1 MNGTISTEMLVAI
14 ISGIVIPIAGG
25 FIGMFLK
32 MNAIAG
38 NVDNLKNTMDLRF
51 EAVGKQVGNVQEL
64 MLQRVQQ
71 NEKDVE
77 DLRRDKHDDRT
88 AMLQFETAIRD
99 RMQGMEDKIFSH
111 IGKENDK
118 LWEAFKDYKEWSQK
132 NFTNVSV
139 CQAVHP
145 QIPRS

>member
-1 MNGTISTEMLVAI
+1 MIDTGTLVAI

-32 MNAIAG
+32 MNGIAST
-38 NVDNLKNTMDLRF
+38 VQNLQSTMDLKF

-71 NEKDVE
+71 NEKDIE
-77 DLRRDKHDDRT
+77 DLRKDKHDDHEAQR
-88 AMLQFETAIRD
+88 AFVEASRLQKEASD
-99 RMQGMEDKIFSH
+99 QKVYAH
-111 IGKENDK
+111 IEKENDK
-118 LWEAFKDYKEWSQK
+118 LWEAFRQYKEWSQK
-132 NFTNVSV
+132 NFTNISV

-145 QIPRS
+145 QLLQNPR